1 MKIQNIKTG
10 IFQQRI
16 SYLNKILQVK
26 KNKQS
31 FSNIWELTDCRLYLL
46 SAMAHAAEEPVRDL
60 AFGPEFL
67 YISFFVTLF
76 IKYVASFKDRG
87 KCICRPCNRLVCT
100 IPFGKEVLSWLA
112 FGHSLIPQERIIV
125 PLARKCQALGN
136 KWSLPVFKE
145 AI

>member
-10 IFQQRI
+10 IFQQGI

-46 SAMAHAAEEPVRDL
+46 STMEHAAEEPFRDL

-67 YISFFVTLF
+67 YISFFVALF
-76 IKYVASFKDRG
+76 IKYMASFKDRE
-87 KCICRPCNRLVCT
+87 KWICRTFIFINDLCN
-100 IPFGKEVLSWLA
+100 
-112 FGHSLIPQERIIV
+112 IV
-125 PLARKCQALGN
+125 YIENTCVYIHICMYLRGN
-136 KWSLPVFKE
+136 I
-145 AI
+145 AN